1 MTTEEKVIRVQTL
14 IGADE
19 TATDALISVYL
30 DEAKD
35 AILHRRYPFG
45 IPYGVDDV
53 PQMYEGL
60 QCKLAMRYF
69 LRRGAEGEQIHNEDG
84 IHRHYNSVNDE
95 DLLMEVIQI
104 AKVR

>member
-1 MTTEEKVIRVQTL
+1 MTTEEKVIRVRTL

-19 TATDALISVYL
+19 TATDALIGVYL
-30 DEAKD
+30 DDAKN
-35 AILHRRYPFG
+35 AILNRRYPFG
-45 IPYGVDDV
+45 IPYGLTDV
-53 PQMYEGL
+53 PEQYDSL
-60 QCKLAMRYF
+60 QCRLATRYF

-84 IHRHYNSVNDE
+84 VHRHYATVNDE